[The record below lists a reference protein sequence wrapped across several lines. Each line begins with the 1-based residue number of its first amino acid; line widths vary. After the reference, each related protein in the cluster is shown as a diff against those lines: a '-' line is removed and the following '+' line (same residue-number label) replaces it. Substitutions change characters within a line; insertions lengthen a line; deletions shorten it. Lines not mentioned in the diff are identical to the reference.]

1 MARGTVKPTM
11 TLDEAFAAAVTTSG
25 DTSVTGDG
33 ERTTLAELA
42 GRVDA
47 VARGLRAAGVEHG
60 DPVALLLPNGVR
72 YVEAFFGVL
81 RAGAVAVPLDVGLSP
96 DEIAAVSRVVP
107 LRAVIGERPHPGAA
121 ALDVTPAGPG
131 WSLPPGG
138 VLPDVPARRRDPAAV
153 FFTTGTTG
161 DPKPVRLTHH
171 DLVRPLVAL
180 ERLHAAFF
188 SGSMLDTARRVATV
202 ASRHGTRLLRAS
214 GRQTWLT
221 VSPFRSI
228 AGHQVLT
235 GSLLLGHDLVTSRS
249 FHPRRVLELVDTHR
263 VNVLAGTPAVL
274 ELLLR
279 VPDLAPHDL
288 SSLLVIGVGGGPA
301 SPDLVDRARARFG
314 CAVTVGYGSTELGG
328 GVLAT
333 RLEDPLD
340 TQAQTVGR
348 PFPGTEVRVLDE
360 SGAEVP
366 VGEPG
371 ELACRRSDEDP
382 DADPDTGDP
391 DDTGGK
397 WVRTGDLAVRDAR
410 GDVRILGRKDD
421 LIVRGGQNL
430 HPQEV
435 ERVVER
441 LDGVASCA
449 VVGVPVR
456 GDQQAWAYV
465 RPADGQHVTAEQ
477 VRAQCRASLAPY
489 KQPDRVRLVAA
500 LPVAES
506 GEVRKRVLREQA
518 LAELAGAPTAHEETG
533 R

>member
-25 DTSVTGDG
+25 GASVTGDG
-33 ERTTLAELA
+33 ERASLAELA

-47 VARGLRAAGVEHG
+47 LAQGLRAAGVGHG
-60 DPVALLLPNGVR
+60 DHVALLLPNGVR

-81 RAGAVAVPLDVGLSP
+81 QAGAVAVPLDVGLSP
-96 DEIAAVSRVVP
+96 DELGAVSRVVP
-107 LRAVIGERPHPGAA
+107 LRATIGERPHPGVAP
-121 ALDVTPAGPG
+121 LDVTPAGPG
-131 WSLPPGG
+131 WSLPSGG
-138 VLPDVPARRRDPAAV
+138 ALPDVPTRRRDPAAV

-188 SGSMLDTARRVATV
+188 SGSVLDTARRVATV
-202 ASRHGTRLLRAS
+202 ASRHGTGLLRAS

-274 ELLLR
+274 ELLLC
-279 VPDLAPHDL
+279 VPDLAPYDL

-301 SPDLVDRARARFG
+301 SPDLVDRARERFR

-360 SGAEVP
+360 RGAEVS

-371 ELACRRSDEDP
+371 ELACRRADDHP
-382 DADPDTGDP
+382 DADP
-391 DDTGGK
+391 DDTGGE
-397 WVRTGDLAVRDAR
+397 WVRMGDLAVRDAR

-449 VVGVPVR
+449 VIGVPVR
-456 GDQQAWAYV
+456 GDEQAWAYV

-489 KQPDRVRLVAA
+489 KQPDRVRLVDV

-518 LAELAGAPTAHEETG
+518 LAELAGAATADEEAG